1 MAPVDKAMCAKE
13 SLKSAIDRFQ
23 AMASNLNRFMADS
36 EKVFLGTGAKL
47 QHLEDDANRI
57 LTESSNATRMGSSS
71 ANPAE
76 SLRKGLSQLDQHFEK
91 GQANTERGL
100 RTLSAVLAG
109 IQSLSSIEADF
120 QRIVA
125 TLHALASAT
134 HLENSRHSVG
144 QGGFDSVVSDLR
156 NMAVQIKP
164 KFNEVLTQGRQVRT
178 TTQSALEQA
187 RTFLDRHRRDVAS
200 FRKETHTH
208 LAAMTGA
215 CNTSYT
221 FANKAT
227 ERVDKVRANIG
238 KVLQSLQIQDLAR
251 QMFEHVVE
259 NLEEFSVSAQE
270 AMEASGSEDD
280 PRSWL
285 AELAVVSR
293 VEAAQLGNACDRL
306 VTGLTQIDNSLR
318 SIASTLTTLA
328 KESSSFSGS
337 SGHTWILHQL
347 EHGIRATTQ
356 ALRDHD
362 AQEDSMVQALG
373 KVSDTASGMEA
384 LVDEVSQLG
393 RDARFIGL
401 NAMVKAVRVGQ
412 AGLTLTVLA
421 REIQNTSDQIQAFT
435 SSAATIMESI
445 GNEAHALV
453 SAATA
458 TNGPAHDEDEVA
470 ANLDSLMMDLENYQ
484 SSLSAAVSLLL
495 AGSGDL
501 RSEVAMISDD
511 LHRLT
516 EEAKQL
522 RNLSK
527 DLFDIHRQA
536 MTGACGAQP
545 PPSRLHAENRRHT
558 MEAERQVQRV
568 ALDGH
573 APVSTV
579 ENSRPADESSSEG
592 SIEFF

>member
-1 MAPVDKAMCAKE
+1 MAPVDKAMGAKE

-23 AMASNLNRFMADS
+23 AMASALNRFMADS

-57 LTESSNATRMGSSS
+57 LTESSSATRMGDGTT
-71 ANPAE
+71 NPAE
-76 SLRKGLSQLDQHFEK
+76 SLRKGLAHLDQHFEN

-109 IQSLSSIEADF
+109 IESLSSIEADF

-134 HLENSRHSVG
+134 HLENSRQSVG
-144 QGGFDSVVSDLR
+144 QGGFDTVVSDLR
-156 NMAVQIKP
+156 TMAVQIKP

-178 TTQSALEQA
+178 TAQSALERA
-187 RTFLDRHRRDVAS
+187 RTFLDRHRRDVAI
-200 FRKETHTH
+200 FRRENHTH

-221 FANKAT
+221 LANKST
-227 ERVDKVRANIG
+227 ESVEKVRTNIG
-238 KVLQSLQIQDLAR
+238 KILRSLQIQDIAR

-259 NLEEFSVSAQE
+259 NLEEFSVSAQV
-270 AMEASGSEDD
+270 AMNASGEADD

-285 AELAVVSR
+285 AELAVVSQ

-318 SIASTLTTLA
+318 SIASALTTLA

-337 SGHTWILHQL
+337 SGHTSILHQL

-373 KVSDTASGMEA
+373 KVSDTAAGMEA

-393 RDARFIGL
+393 QDARLIGL

-412 AGLTLTVLA
+412 TGLTLTVLA
-421 REIQNTSDQIQAFT
+421 REIQNASDQIQAFT
-435 SSAATIMESI
+435 SSAATIMETI

-458 TNGPAHDEDEVA
+458 ASGPAHGEDEVA
-470 ANLDSLMMDLENYQ
+470 ANLDSLMMDLGNYQ

-501 RSEVAMISDD
+501 RSEVATISDN

-516 EEAKQL
+516 EDAKQL
-522 RNLSK
+522 RSLSS

-545 PPSRLHAENRRHT
+545 PPSRLHAEDRRHT
-558 MEAERQVQRV
+558 MEAERQVQRL

-573 APVSTV
+573 APTSTV
-579 ENSRPADESSSEG
+579 DNSKLADESLSEG